1 MLILVLMSN
10 ICICI
15 YKSGRYKQK
24 DLGHDEASCICL
36 YFPLCIFQFEEASGA
51 DAGPVKDTLVAFG

>member
-15 YKSGRYKQK
+15 YKSGRYK